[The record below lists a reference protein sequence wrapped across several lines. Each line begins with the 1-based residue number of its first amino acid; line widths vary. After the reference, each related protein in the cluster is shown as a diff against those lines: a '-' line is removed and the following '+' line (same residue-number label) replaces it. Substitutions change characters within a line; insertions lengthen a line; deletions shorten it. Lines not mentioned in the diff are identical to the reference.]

1 MSFRGKGQVGS
12 TLVFFW
18 NVRVHHISSF
28 FSRYVF
34 YFFVQEG
41 ITSTN
46 TPLLWLFFITFGRK
60 LSYLDLHSMYLWHVI
75 FFLYSFNIRRGCSLS
90 KCFVLHYASYASQH
104 YFIDVSIKIFLS
116 VHSIPENFHD
126 TGKGRG
132 CKYSIILFTNF
143 VSNLMVKICEIAR
156 GML

>member
-12 TLVFFW
+12 TLLFFW
-18 NVRVHHISSF
+18 NLRVHHISSF
-28 FSRYVF
+28 FSRCAF

-46 TPLLWLFFITFGRK
+46 TPLLWLFSLLLEESTSWFTFAVFVTC
-60 LSYLDLHSMYLWHVI
+60 DI
-75 FFLYSFNIRRGCSLS
+75 FLYSFNIKRGCSLS
-90 KCFVLHYASYASQH
+90 KCFVLHCASYASQH

-116 VHSIPENFHD
+116 VHSIPENFHH
-126 TGKGRG
+126 TGKGRS

-143 VSNLMVKICEIAR
+143 VSNLMVKICKIAR